1 MKLIAKQVNSI
12 FQVMTETTHEELDRL
27 DATFPGQIGVPLL
40 WAPARPDNPKIR
52 VWPTPLKDIVMVD
65 IDAKG

>member
-1 MKLIAKQVNSI
+1 MRLIAKQVNSI
-12 FQVMTETTHEELDRL
+12 FQCMTETTHEELDRL

-40 WAPARPDNPKIR
+40 WAPATAQNPKIR